1 MAIPSHILTQEE
13 LRNLGQHTVVYVKP
27 ERFKGVTIYGIYSD
41 DGQHLAH
48 KSCMETAIDASHQ
61 KDFDVALVH

>member
-1 MAIPSHILTQEE
+1 MAAPACILTQEE

-27 ERFKGVTIYGIYSD
+27 ERYKGAIIYGIYSA

-48 KSCMETAIDASHQ
+48 KPCMETAIAVSRQ
-61 KDFDVALVH
+61 SDFSVALVH